1 MTVAS
6 KSQRRS
12 LITFLRDSMDAH
24 PMAQRNTK
32 QIQNF
37 GHPAGNKSTCKPGLQ
52 PPIPIPRDLVSSPV
66 NVPGGHKCLDV
77 GQIPE
82 D

>member
-12 LITFLRDSMDAH
+12 LITFHRDSLDAH
-24 PMAQRNTK
+24 PLAQRNTK

-37 GHPAGNKSTCKPGLQ
+37 GHPPGNKSTCKPGIQ
-52 PPIPIPRDLVSSPV
+52 PPIPVPRVVD
-66 NVPGGHKCLDV
+66 GYRCLDV